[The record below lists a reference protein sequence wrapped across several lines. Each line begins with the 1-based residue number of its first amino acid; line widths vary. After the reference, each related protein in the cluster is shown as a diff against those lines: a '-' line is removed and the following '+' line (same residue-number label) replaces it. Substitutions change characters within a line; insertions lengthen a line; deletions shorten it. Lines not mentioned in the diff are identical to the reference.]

1 MLHICLFIQGMGIT
15 PQAEHIQEVRFEG
28 FMFANDLQVHT

>member
-1 MLHICLFIQGMGIT
+1 MLHIHLFKRGMDRT
-15 PQAEHIQEVRFEG
+15 PQAEHIQEVRFED